1 MNIMTAEEKVRLEAD
16 LAERIA
22 FRKVISQRIADARA
36 LGDLREN
43 AEYHAAREDQGHNE
57 AKIRDLEEKLAS
69 AQVTHATEMPE
80 GMVFVG
86 AMIRLRDEDTG
97 EEDVYR
103 LVGQASNDFS
113 ADYIEVTSSS
123 PMGMALLK
131 AQIGAQVTVNLPRG
145 EKRFT
150 IVSFAE

>member
-1 MNIMTAEEKVRLEAD
+1 MNIMTSEEKVRLEAE

-22 FRKVISQRIADARA
+22 FRKVISERIAEARA

-57 AKIRDLEEKLAS
+57 AKIRDLEQKLAS

-86 AMIRLRDEDTG
+86 AIIRLRDEETG
-97 EEDVYR
+97 EDDVYR
-103 LVGQASNDFS
+103 LVGQASGNFS
-113 ADYIEVTSSS
+113 ADHIEVTASS

-131 AQIGAQVTVNLPRG
+131 AQIGDVVTVNLPRG
-145 EKRFT
+145 EKRFV
-150 IVSFAE
+150 IVEFVD